1 MQAYESPLEAQ
12 MRKFYATLSEKDKR
26 RYAAVEAMK
35 LGHGGIGYIAALLGC
50 SIKTISRGIKEVTEL
65 PEDIGYDKRRRGVG
79 GGRKPHS
86 ESIAGLAEKFLEV
99 LKDHTAGDPMNE
111 AVVWTNLTP
120 KEIRERLVEDQGLK
134 VSLPVIRK
142 LLKKHNYRRRKAQKK
157 NVMKSVEDKEKQFEN
172 IASLKS
178 EYQACGNPVLSMD
191 TKKKEYLGNY
201 WREGCL
207 YTQEVI
213 LTHDHDFNSFSEGI
227 VIPHGIYDLTQN
239 RGYIHLGTSK
249 DTSQFACDCLRN
261 WWYRYGQ
268 YAYSTSSSILILC
281 DCGGSNNARHYIF
294 KEDLQSLA
302 KEIRKELRIAH
313 YPPYN
318 SKYNPIEHRLFPHI
332 TRACQGVVFKSLD
345 LVKELMLKA
354 KTTTGLKVEVEI
366 LDKIYQTGR
375 KVAAEFKE
383 TMKIVFEDYLP
394 QWNYTAIPR

>member
-1 MQAYESPLEAQ
+1 MQAYESSLEAQ

-35 LGHGGIGYIAALLGC
+35 LGHGGIGYIAKLLGC
-50 SIKTISRGIKEVTEL
+50 SIKTISRGIREVKEL
-65 PEDIGYDKRRRGVG
+65 PEDIGYDKRSRKVG
-79 GGRKPHS
+79 GGRKPS
-86 ESIAGLAEKFLEV
+86 YERIEALDEKFLEV
-99 LKDHTAGDPMNE
+99 LKDHTAGDPMNG

-120 KEIRERLVEDQGLK
+120 KEIRERLAADHGIK
-134 VSLPVIRK
+134 VSLTVIRK
-142 LLKKHNYRRRKAQKK
+142 LLKKHNYRRRKAQKRK
-157 NVMKSVEDKEKQFEN
+157 AMKSVEDKEKQFEN
-172 IASLKS
+172 IARLKS
-178 EYQACGNPVLSMD
+178 AYQACGDPVLSID

-201 WREGCL
+201 WREGQL

-213 LTHDHDFNSFSEGI
+213 LTYDHDFNSFSEGI

-239 RGYIHLGTSK
+239 IGYIHLGTSK

-261 WWYRYGQ
+261 WWYSYGQ
-268 YAYSTSSSILILC
+268 YAYSTSPSILILC

-302 KEIRKELRIAH
+302 NEIRKELRVAH

-318 SKYNPIEHRLFPHI
+318 SKYNPIEHRVFPHI
-332 TRACQGVVFKSLD
+332 TRACQGVVFNSLD

-354 KTTTGLKVEVEI
+354 KTTTGLKVYVEI

-375 KVAAEFKE
+375 KVAADFKE
-383 TMKIVFEDYLP
+383 TMKIVFDDYLP
-394 QWNYTAIPR
+394 QWNYTAIPT

>member
-35 LGHGGIGYIAALLGC
+35 LGHGGIGYIAKLLGC

-65 PEDIGYDKRRRGVG
+65 PEDIGYDKRSRKVG
-79 GGRKPHS
+79 GGRKSYS
-86 ESIAGLAEKFLEV
+86 ESREGLDEKFLEV
-99 LKDHTAGDPMNE
+99 LKDHTAGDPMND

-120 KEIRERLVEDQGLK
+120 KEIRERLVADHGIK
-134 VSLPVIRK
+134 VSLTVIRK
-142 LLKKHNYRRRKAQKK
+142 LLKKHNYRRRKAQKRK
-157 NVMKSVEDKEKQFEN
+157 AMKSVEDKEKQFEN

-178 EYQACGNPVLSMD
+178 AYQACGNPVLSMD
-191 TKKKEYLGNY
+191 TKKKEELGNY

-239 RGYIHLGTSK
+239 LGYIHLGTSK

-261 WWYRYGQ
+261 WWYSYGQ

-302 KEIRKELRIAH
+302 DEIRKELRIAH

-332 TRACQGVVFKSLD
+332 TRACQGVIFKSLE
-345 LVKELMLKA
+345 LVKELMLNA
-354 KTTTGLKVEVEI
+354 RTTTGLKVYVEI
-366 LDKIYQTGR
+366 LDKIYHTGR

-383 TMKIVFEDYLP
+383 TMKIVFDDYLP
-394 QWNYTAIPR
+394 QWNYTAIPA